1 MLVNLVFAAAEPG
14 AAANPVSFDVW
25 TLIFQSI
32 NVLVVMG
39 VLYYMLFKPISGI
52 MKKREEFVEN
62 TLAHAA
68 ASKEEAERLL
78 AEYQRQI
85 QGAQAEAQKII
96 ETAAAQAEEYSRKRR
111 AEADQEAQAMIE
123 KAKEEINQERER
135 ALAAIR
141 DEVAS
146 LAVLAA
152 SKVIGRAITPE
163 DHEALIREFVAKVGE
178 RN

>member
-14 AAANPVSFDVW
+14 AVSNPVSFDLW

-39 VLYYMLFKPISGI
+39 VLYFLLFKPVAGI
-52 MKKREEFVEN
+52 MQKREEFVEN

-68 ASKEEAERLL
+68 AEKEEAARLL
-78 AEYQRQI
+78 AQYREQI
-85 QGAQAEAQKII
+85 NTAKSEAQAIVEKA
-96 ETAAAQAEEYSRKRR
+96 TRDAEEYSRKRR
-111 AEADQEAQAMIE
+111 EEADQEAQAMIA
-123 KAKEEINQERER
+123 KAKEEIAAEREK

-141 DEVAS
+141 DEVAT

-152 SKVIGRAITPE
+152 GKVIGTRDQQGGPRGPHPGFCGQSGGA
-163 DHEALIREFVAKVGE
+163 
-178 RN
+178 